1 MKKILKLSLFMM
13 LMLAVLVA
21 CTNNDTPATEAPSD
35 TDTDGNVGIERP
47 VPAPVDP
54 DEFDW
59 RAYEGETITIGTWH
73 GNDTEEAS
81 LNAVIATFTE
91 LTGIE
96 VQRRDYTD
104 INTQLQVELA
114 GGTAPDLFY
123 VNLGMA
129 QPLIESG
136 ALVNLDGFI
145 ANTPGFDRDDFFAPS
160 LSAFSAGG
168 SIYGLPK
175 DMSTL
180 GLIYNVRLLEEAG
193 FTSADIPNTMEE
205 FAVFLRELNEALPAG
220 VIAADING
228 ELSRHMFAIQ
238 AGGTSIIDADQNVTL
253 TDEGQLRY
261 LEMLVELYQD
271 GVVQR
276 PSDLGIGWSGDTLG
290 TEAVAMS
297 IEGNWVL
304 GHLANNFGDVEF
316 GTRELPTV
324 NGQNGSMMFTVAWGM
339 NANASHQGAAW
350 KFIYFITGTE
360 GMAQWAGPVGV
371 IPTRASS
378 VELIN
383 LDNNVLLAP
392 FAAAASYATPEQLGT
407 VYGIVADEYNNFF
420 LAALAGEMTLIEAM
434 ERAEE
439 VANSEIDLHVR

>member
-1 MKKILKLSLFMM
+1 MKKILKLSLFA
-13 LMLAVLVA
+13 MLALIILAA
-21 CTNNDTPATEAPSD
+21 CTSNESTETDIPSD
-35 TDTDGNVGIERP
+35 DTDGYVGITGPEP
-47 VPAPVDP
+47 EPIEP

-59 RAYEGETITIGTWH
+59 RAYEGATITIGTWH
-73 GNDTEEAS
+73 GNDTEEES

-91 LTGIE
+91 KTGIAVE
-96 VQRRDYTD
+96 RRDYTD
-104 INTQLQVELA
+104 INTQLQTELA
-114 GGTAPDLFY
+114 GGTAPDVFY

-136 ALVNLDGFI
+136 ALASLDNFI
-145 ANTPGFDRDDFFAPS
+145 AGTPEFDQDDFFAPA
-160 LSAFSAGG
+160 LGAFSSGG
-168 SIYGLPK
+168 SVYGLPK

-193 FTSADIPNTMEE
+193 FTAADIPDTMEE
-205 FAVFLRELNEALPAG
+205 FAVFLRELNDALPDG

-228 ELSRHMFAIQ
+228 ELSRHMFAIE

-253 TDEGQLRY
+253 TDASQLNY
-261 LEMLVELYQD
+261 LEILVDLYQD

-304 GHLANNFGDVEF
+304 GHLANNFGDIEF

-339 NANASHQGAAW
+339 NANASNQGAAW
-350 KFIYFITGTE
+350 KFIHFITGTE
-360 GMAQWAGPVGV
+360 GMAEWAGPVGV
-371 IPTRASS
+371 IPTRASA
-378 VELIN
+378 VELLN
-383 LDNNVLLAP
+383 FDTNVLLAP

-407 VYGIVADEYNNFF
+407 VYGIVATEYNNFF
-420 LAALAGEMTLIEAM
+420 GAALTGEMTLPEAM
-434 ERAEE
+434 ERAED
-439 VANSEIDLHVR
+439 VSNSEIDIHMR